1 MVLNSL
7 ESIIII
13 NTNVLPDF
21 NEVNININEV
31 VRVKIIGFHILI
43 ITDMLKQRGVI
54 ENTDIHTDE
63 DFVDTSSLDFIE
75 YKVVKEV

>member
-63 DFVDTSSLDFIE
+63 DFVDTYL
-75 YKVVKEV
+75 